1 MKGKHV
7 YVLHYNA
14 GVLGVYANKADAN
27 REAAEYKRYDYKGVK
42 VEEHLV
48 G

>member
-1 MKGKHV
+1 MKGEHV
-7 YVLHYNA
+7 YVLSYNA
-14 GVLGVYANKADAN
+14 GVLGVYANRVDAN
-27 REAAEYKRYDYKGVK
+27 KDAREYKRFDYKGVK